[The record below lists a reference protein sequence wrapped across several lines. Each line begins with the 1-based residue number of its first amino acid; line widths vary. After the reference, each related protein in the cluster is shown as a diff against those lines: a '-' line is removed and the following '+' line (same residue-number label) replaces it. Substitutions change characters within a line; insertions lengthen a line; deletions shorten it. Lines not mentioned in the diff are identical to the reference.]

1 MTVIV
6 EFIGA
11 NGGLGV
17 CITPHGV
24 LEITREGSC
33 RVRLANGSLK
43 AAYPR
48 GRWLRASYVPVAED

>member
-1 MTVIV
+1 MTVVV
-6 EFIGA
+6 EYIGV

-17 CITPHGV
+17 CITPGGV

-33 RVRLANGSLK
+33 RVRLASGALK

-48 GRWLRASYVPVAED
+48 GRWLRASYVPVEAD